1 MSKGM
6 NNLSIIETVE
16 MTSFT
21 QTLDKIKRFQDL
33 IKSQLTE
40 RHDYGIIP
48 GTTKPTLLKPGAEKI
63 LILMGLTSKFDIL
76 DSARNFTDGF
86 FQYQV
91 KCRLYKNGL
100 LITEGL
106 GACNTM
112 ESKYIKQDP
121 YTLDN
126 TMLKMAKKRALIDAT
141 LLVASLSQIFTQD
154 VEDMDLNQQRPAANL
169 NDCPSK
175 ISKAQAKRMYAI
187 SNGNVNLCKA
197 VCGKYG
203 YKSSDEVQRAD
214 YDKICE
220 EIRQAAQ
227 AA

>member
-1 MSKGM
+1 MSE
-6 NNLSIIETVE
+6 NYSIIETVD
-16 MTSFT
+16 MSAFA
-21 QTLDKIKRFQDL
+21 QTMAKIQQFQDL
-33 IKSQLTE
+33 VRSQLTE
-40 RHDYGIIP
+40 GHDYGTIP
-48 GTTKPTLLKPGAEKI
+48 GTSKPSLLKPGAEKI
-63 LILMGLTSKFDIL
+63 LMLMGLTSKFDII
-76 DSARNFTDGF
+76 DSTRNYSDGF
-86 FQYQV
+86 FQYQI
-91 KCRLYKNGL
+91 KCRLYKNGV

-112 ESKYIKQDP
+112 EARYIKQDP

-126 TMLKMAKKRALIDAT
+126 TMLKMAKKRALVDAA

-154 VEDMDLNQQRPAANL
+154 VEDMGLGQKRSENL
-169 NDCPSK
+169 VSLEC

-187 SNGNVNLCKA
+187 SNGNAELCKS
-197 VCGKYG
+197 VCLKYG
-203 YKSSDEVQRAD
+203 YKASAEVRKVD